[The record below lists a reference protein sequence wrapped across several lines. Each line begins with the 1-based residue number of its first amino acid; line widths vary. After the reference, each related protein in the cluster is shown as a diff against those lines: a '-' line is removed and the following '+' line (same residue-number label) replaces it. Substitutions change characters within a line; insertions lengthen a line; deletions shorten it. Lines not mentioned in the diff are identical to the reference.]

1 MYQRVELIGRLGRD
15 PEERYTQAGQPV
27 CSFSVA
33 TDRRWVDA
41 GGEKQKQTTWWRC
54 SAWGKLAEI
63 CNAYLE
69 KGSLVF
75 LVGELSEP
83 KPYQRREGTWAASLE
98 MTVREMKMLSK
109 AENEG
114 EAEAHDDDTIP
125 F

>member
-83 KPYQRREGTWAASLE
+83 KPYQRNDGTYAASLDVRAT
-98 MTVREMKMLSK
+98 TVKFLDKRENAGGSG
-109 AENEG
+109 NS
-114 EAEAHDDDTIP
+114 DDDVP